1 MKTVRGFEV
10 VHFLDDY
17 GMDCSLQESSSVVP
31 HIWLG
36 VHRPKIKIMY
46 KDAVANGLDLKKEFR
61 DTNEYGWC
69 VLPIPEEALIESR
82 MHLNRKQAKALAKR
96 LNYFAKKGYL
106 PQEGETIN
114 LEDEG

>member
-17 GMDCSLQESSSVVP
+17 GVDCSLQESSSVDP

-36 VHRPKIKIMY
+36 VHTPEIQIMY
-46 KDAVANGLDLKKEFR
+46 KDAVANGLNLKKKYPE
-61 DTNEYGWC
+61 TNECGWC
-69 VLPIPEEALIESR
+69 DFPIPKEALIASR

-96 LNYFAKKGYL
+96 LNFFARHGYL
-106 PQEGETIN
+106 PEEGKTID
-114 LEDEG
+114 LQA